1 LSPLE
6 YKLKKNTMGKKA
18 KEHRKKVEK
27 RNRIIAQERQTLQKS
42 FMKMIE
48 DAQSKMPNGQSN
60 VSDSTLGL
68 PLNIPTTEV
77 IPNSTI
83 LNGPQI

>member
-1 LSPLE
+1 
-6 YKLKKNTMGKKA
+6 MGKKA

-27 RNRIIAQERQTLQKS
+27 RNRIILQERNRMQKN
-42 FMKMIE
+42 FLKMLE
-48 DAQSKMPNGQSN
+48 EAQNKFPEIDTNIGN
-60 VSDSTLGL
+60 STLGL
-68 PLNIPTTEV
+68 PLNVPITEP